1 MFNRYRL
8 NGLEEDL
15 DYDLKKKQDSKTVK
29 YLLEYDK
36 DYPAVDSKI
45 PFSYFINRMSFWM
58 ATGSGKT
65 LVIVKLIELL
75 GTLMSRGEI
84 PKKDI
89 LFLTC
94 REDLLDQFKNTLK
107 SSTATTLIREYSSKA

>member
-36 DYPAVDSKI
+36 DYP
-45 PFSYFINRMSFWM
+45 
-58 ATGSGKT
+58 
-65 LVIVKLIELL
+65 L
-75 GTLMSRGEI
+75 
-84 PKKDI
+84 
-89 LFLTC
+89 
-94 REDLLDQFKNTLK
+94 
-107 SSTATTLIREYSSKA
+107 

>member
-1 MFNRYRL
+1 
-8 NGLEEDL
+8 
-15 DYDLKKKQDSKTVK
+15 LKKKEGKKTVK

-45 PFSYFINRMSFWM
+45 PFAYFINRMNFWM

-75 GTLMSRGEI
+75 GELIAEKELPTG
-84 PKKDI
+84 DI
-89 LFLTC
+89 LF
-94 REDLLDQFKNTLK
+94 
-107 SSTATTLIREYSSKA
+107 